1 MVVSG
6 KMASVLTH
14 QDRVLYSCSCSQL
27 STLGE
32 LFFCRHCKLP
42 RCQDC
47 VSSTVE
53 SFSCP
58 HCFEAAMTDALKSKK
73 GRCSRCFQ
81 CPQCFTTLTTRS
93 VIVPGEISSEL
104 SPQKGDKPLPKSS
117 TGKSPAGGTKLY
129 YLSCSHCKWSTRD
142 VGIKDKRSPI
152 DFKDRRS
159 PNQARFDSLVS
170 FYKEYAASDNALR
183 EKTKKSITG
192 RRSQRYGSLLD
203 ATKFTKGVSGGDSPQ
218 MTRRGSSQLP
228 WNPAIIDKIV
238 ATASDPQPPPDHLY
252 SEEVDLEL
260 VPTLEQQ
267 LKDPVFQPQ
276 HMSDLAPSQLRLT
289 GKKLHRCKG
298 CEHILMKAELNLNS
312 IRFKILQAAIH
323 FIPQVRIAEF
333 RLGGE
338 DANSL
343 EAVLSISNPLN
354 YGVNIS
360 FVRVYPEEVQRIKEV
375 LADVSLPEGD
385 FFLGPNDDVLD
396 FLEGE
401 GGESDIKDDPRYV
414 EKRLPGKLILK
425 FLVAPP
431 TEEKDEAGKGSAGGK
446 AGGSGKGGS
455 RRAFKIMFRMNFTYK
470 STVEANQE
478 NETCTVGVPVLVR
491 LLRPKSS

>member
-1 MVVSG
+1 
-6 KMASVLTH
+6 MASALTH

-93 VIVPGEISSEL
+93 VIVPGEISGEQS
-104 SPQKGDKPLPKSS
+104 SQKGDKPQPKSS
-117 TGKSPAGGTKLY
+117 TGKSPGGTKLY
-129 YLSCSHCKWSTRD
+129 YLSCSYCKWSTRD

-152 DFKDRRS
+152 DFKDRPS
-159 PNQARFDSLVS
+159 SNQARFDALVS
-170 FYKEYAASDNALR
+170 FYKDYAASDNALR

-192 RRSQRYGSLLD
+192 RRSQRSYSSLLD
-203 ATKFTKGVSGGDSPQ
+203 PTKFTKGVSGGESPQ
-218 MTRRGSSQLP
+218 MFRRGSAQLS
-228 WNPAIIDKIV
+228 WNPAMIDKIMI
-238 ATASDPQPPPDHLY
+238 AASDPKPPPDHLY

-260 VPTLEQQ
+260 IPTLEQQ

-276 HMSDLAPSQLRLT
+276 HTKDLAPSQLRLT

-323 FIPQVRIAEF
+323 FIPQVRIVELRF
-333 RLGGE
+333 RSGA
-338 DANSL
+338 DTQML
-343 EAVLSISNPLN
+343 EAILSVNNPLN

-360 FVRVYPEEVQRIKEV
+360 FAQVSADEVQRVKEV
-375 LADVSLPEGD
+375 LADVSFPEGE

-401 GGESDIKDDPRYV
+401 GGESDIKDDPQYV
-414 EKRLPGKLILK
+414 EKRLPGKLFLK
-425 FLVAPP
+425 FAVAPP
-431 TEEKDEAGKGSAGGK
+431 TEEKDEAGKGGPGGK
-446 AGGSGKGGS
+446 AGGSGKSGKGGG
-455 RRAFKIMFRMNFTYK
+455 RRVLKMMFRMSFTYK

-478 NETCTVGVPVLVR
+478 NDTCTVGVPVLVR
-491 LLRPKSS
+491 LLKPKSA